1 MCFWILSKSIVAP
14 PCPGPKRLQN
24 EPIYMKEVKSETRRP
39 KSQNASYQK
48 RANSA
53 SSKRANASTTGS
65 CTNRHAHRHNV
76 QPSLQR
82 SHDIAHRTL
91 LIEPLRSTIDAETQH
106 NAMQPVAPTA
116 VAYNNVASNAACT
129 LVPSARTHCF
139 ADGTTSVHL
148 VPEKKVHSLSR
159 LGNTEM
165 AIGGA
170 DALPRSARLIALAH
184 WRHRSPT
191 RRRHD
196 RGTPLYS
203 VLALRPS
210 GLGHG
215 AICTT
220 EGTIPSI
227 HSEGA

>member
-1 MCFWILSKSIVAP
+1 MPRVEH
-14 PCPGPKRLQN
+14 GR
-24 EPIYMKEVKSETRRP
+24 
-39 KSQNASYQK
+39 
-48 RANSA
+48 
-53 SSKRANASTTGS
+53 
-65 CTNRHAHRHNV
+65 CTNRHAHQHNV
-76 QPSLQR
+76 EPSLQR

-91 LIEPLRSTIDAETQH
+91 LIEPLRSTTDAETQH
-106 NAMQPVAPTA
+106 NATYGSHCCCMQQCGIKCSLHTGSKCSHTLLCRW
-116 VAYNNVASNAACT
+116 NNLS
-129 LVPSARTHCF
+129 
-139 ADGTTSVHL
+139 TSG
-148 VPEKKVHSLSR
+148 PRKKGHSLSR

-184 WRHRSPT
+184 WRPRSPT
-191 RRRHD
+191 RRRDD

-227 HSEGA
+227 HSVGA

>member
-1 MCFWILSKSIVAP
+1 MWH
-14 PCPGPKRLQN
+14 Q
-24 EPIYMKEVKSETRRP
+24 
-39 KSQNASYQK
+39 
-48 RANSA
+48 
-53 SSKRANASTTGS
+53 
-65 CTNRHAHRHNV
+65 
-76 QPSLQR
+76 
-82 SHDIAHRTL
+82 
-91 LIEPLRSTIDAETQH
+91 
-106 NAMQPVAPTA
+106 MQPAHWFKVLAHIALQMEQPQ
-116 VAYNNVASNAACT
+116 YIWSQK
-129 LVPSARTHCF
+129 
-139 ADGTTSVHL
+139 
-148 VPEKKVHSLSR
+148 KKVHSLSR

-165 AIGGA
+165 AVGGA
-170 DALPRSARLIALAH
+170 NALPRSARLIALAH
-184 WRHRSPT
+184 WRPRSPT